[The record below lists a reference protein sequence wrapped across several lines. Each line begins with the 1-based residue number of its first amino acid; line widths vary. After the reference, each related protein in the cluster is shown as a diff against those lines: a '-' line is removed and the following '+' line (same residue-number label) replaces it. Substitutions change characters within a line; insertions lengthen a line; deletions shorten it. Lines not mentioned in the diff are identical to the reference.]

1 MPPGEALL
9 AEAEETPPGICE
21 GPTGPPLLPLALFP
35 LPIPGAFITGPEA
48 RVLGAGASGVLM
60 LGAMGLGGTMG
71 ALLEGVLGVGSLGD
85 GGAAEATCCGC
96 GGVG

>member
-21 GPTGPPLLPLALFP
+21 GPTGPPLLPLAVLP
-35 LPIPGAFITGPEA
+35 LPIPGAFITGPDA
-48 RVLGAGASGVLM
+48 RVLGAGASGVFM
-60 LGAMGLGGTMG
+60 LGAIGFGGTMG
-71 ALLEGVLGVGSLGD
+71 ALLEGVWGVGSLGE
-85 GGAAEATCCGC
+85 GGAAEATCFGW